1 MSKDEESLN
10 VMNSDVLK
18 NLSEIS
24 SGRQMME
31 FAKYYHQN
39 FVNVETPTLGGKTFW
54 DTIYEVDGWKIQKFK
69 MLGNLV
75 AHYRILDPQ
84 NHRKGWSLTE
94 DQFEDDVQHFVKE
107 LQVRDQNKDH
117 RCGIVFSGGG
127 AKGAYQIGA
136 WKYLHEQELDRKIN
150 GVAGASV
157 GALNSLLFAQGDFD
171 KALEVWMSI
180 HTEDL
185 TRVDPASIFRS
196 LCDVL
201 GKVSSPLV
209 SAAGALADLSKSH
222 KTHEEW
228 LGFFASQK
236 RLQELIDTFVEPEK
250 VLHSA
255 KLVYSSLCQIP
266 SLQPYYVCWK
276 LRDSFDDIRDLV
288 LTSAAMPL
296 LYPARYFDKRLCI
309 DGGVVDNLP
318 VAKLADIYD
327 EVIVVHLSPEW
338 DARECKQWNHSF
350 GKLQT
355 SRARLYHVY
364 PSTSQ
369 NMSGLS
375 SVLEISPELT
385 QWRIELGYQDAQK
398 QLADFC

>member
-1 MSKDEESLN
+1 
-10 VMNSDVLK
+10 MNSDVLK
-18 NLSEIS
+18 NLSKIS
-24 SGRQMME
+24 SGRLMME

-94 DQFEDDVQHFVKE
+94 DQFEDDVQYFVKE

-127 AKGAYQIGA
+127 AKGAYQIGV
-136 WKYLHEQELDRKIN
+136 WKYLHEQGIDRKIN

-157 GALNSLLFAQGDFD
+157 GALNSLLFAQEDFD

-201 GKVSSPLV
+201 GKVSSPFV
-209 SAAGALADLSKSH
+209 SAAGTLADLSRSH

-228 LGFFASQK
+228 LGF
-236 RLQELIDTFVEPEK
+236 
-250 VLHSA
+250 LHR
-255 KLVYSSLCQIP
+255 KN
-266 SLQPYYVCWK
+266 VC
-276 LRDSFDDIRDLV
+276 R
-288 LTSAAMPL
+288 
-296 LYPARYFDKRLCI
+296 
-309 DGGVVDNLP
+309 N
-318 VAKLADIYD
+318 
-327 EVIVVHLSPEW
+327 
-338 DARECKQWNHSF
+338 
-350 GKLQT
+350 
-355 SRARLYHVY
+355 
-364 PSTSQ
+364 
-369 NMSGLS
+369 
-375 SVLEISPELT
+375 
-385 QWRIELGYQDAQK
+385 
-398 QLADFC
+398 